1 MERLERK
8 VFWNSYVFLG
18 ISLLYA
24 AWCGLNG
31 IGLGG
36 SRVPYEDRHWLMAD
50 ATWLKGGIFPICFFL
65 ARRRP
70 HARGFGIGLHTS
82 LLRLGLPDHF
92 IDHGDSALLLT
103 EAGLDDTGIINSVTA
118 RLGAGR

>member
-1 MERLERK
+1 MDVPRSTAQRELERLERK

-70 HARGFGIGLHTS
+70 HARGFGIGLLFIVAWLVGAVWTS
-82 LLRLGLPDHF
+82 WDAAT
-92 IDHGDSALLLT
+92 S
-103 EAGLDDTGIINSVTA
+103 TGSP
-118 RLGAGR
+118 RSS